1 MSSAVPVDLPVRG
14 HPVTVAGS
22 SPRAAAV
29 TGSLVNAGAAVT
41 VATADPTPYLD
52 DLAARGLVTLHRRDL
67 IESDIDSAAIV
78 FAYTGDPSHDRLIR
92 KLAMFHKR
100 LCILDPHN
108 GAGTPHTEGIGR
120 VILVGGGPGDPG
132 LLTVAGRDALA
143 RAHVIVTDRLAPVG
157 VLAGIAPHAT
167 IIDVSKIPGGRRT
180 EQAAINELL
189 VEHAAMGRTVVRFK
203 GGDGFVFGRG
213 GEERDH
219 CERAGIPVEVI
230 PGVSSSIAAPASA
243 RIPVTHRGLTQ
254 GFTVITGHVPPGH
267 PESTIDYAALARSNT
282 TLILMMAVANL
293 GAIADELISAG
304 MDPDTPAAVVA
315 DGCLPSQRVVRAT
328 VSTICAAASAAQI
341 RPPATTIVGQVAA
354 FAGERQA
361 SAPARNAANAAPTS
375 GPKTG
380 THE

>member
-1 MSSAVPVDLPVRG
+1 MSAVPVDLPVRD
-14 HPVTVAGS
+14 HAVVVAGS
-22 SPRAAAV
+22 SPRAIAV
-29 TGSLVNAGAAVT
+29 TASLLDAGATVT

-67 IESDIDSAAIV
+67 VENDIDSAAIV
-78 FAYTGDPSHDRLIR
+78 FAHTGDPSQDRLIR
-92 KLAMFHKR
+92 KLALVRRR
-100 LCILDPHN
+100 LCVLDPYD
-108 GAGTPHTEGIGR
+108 AGSAPPTEGAGR

-180 EQAAINELL
+180 EQKTINELL

-219 CERAGIPVEVI
+219 CERVGIPVDVI

-293 GAIADELISAG
+293 AAIAGELITAG

-328 VSTICAAASAAQI
+328 VSTIAAAASAADI
-341 RPPATTIVGQVAA
+341 RPPATTIIGQVAA
-354 FAGERQA
+354 FAAEPPRRGA
-361 SAPARNAANAAPTS
+361 
-375 GPKTG
+375 
-380 THE
+380 